1 MHGSCM
7 GMVRMF
13 VCLHEH
19 VEDWCHFLHAMPAT
33 FYVNLGR
40 ISLEE
45 GTSIEKNSPN
55 TFAFQQLYSMTDVG
69 RPSLL
74 HGLGVAGPPRL
85 VLLDA
90 VKKQAKQAMRSKPVS
105 STPPWP
111 LHQLLPPGSCPCFF
125 SVIDCYLEV

>member
-1 MHGSCM
+1 M

-55 TFAFQQLYSMTDVG
+55 TFAFQQVPLGWCSWM
-69 RPSLL
+69 LL
-74 HGLGVAGPPRL
+74 KSKL
-85 VLLDA
+85 
-90 VKKQAKQAMRSKPVS
+90 SKP
-105 STPPWP
+105 
-111 LHQLLPPGSCPCFF
+111 
-125 SVIDCYLEV
+125 